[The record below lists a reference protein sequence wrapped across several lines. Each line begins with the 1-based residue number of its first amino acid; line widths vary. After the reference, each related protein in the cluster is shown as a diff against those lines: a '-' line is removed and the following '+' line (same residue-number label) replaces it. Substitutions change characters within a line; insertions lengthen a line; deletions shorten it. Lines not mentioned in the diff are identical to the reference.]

1 MLGVGL
7 KAPGAGGGD
16 RGAARRCLQVAAVPR
31 CAVLRPRRACALRSA
46 PGAAP
51 AMVSEAAAPLTVRFH
66 GAGEV
71 PTYRNRAVHVWPGS
85 PVAVRRR
92 SGAPWAAPARQNRAR
107 GAVRG
112 ACGSAVPAPHG
123 PLCPCRP
130 TRLCGRCFSASTL
143 CRGSAWRRTGCS
155 RSEYR
160 HGTPRGWIPPSLL
173 YASVRNEPRGTG
185 RGGGAT
191 GKQKI
196 APGGSTGNGTAWHRA
211 LSSGSSDGF
220 LVPFFCLYSPE
231 VTAHI

>member
-1 MLGVGL
+1 
-7 KAPGAGGGD
+7 
-16 RGAARRCLQVAAVPR
+16 
-31 CAVLRPRRACALRSA
+31 
-46 PGAAP
+46 
-51 AMVSEAAAPLTVRFH
+51 MVSEAAAPLTVRFH

-185 RGGGAT
+185 RGGQRESKKSPPVG
-191 GKQKI
+191 
-196 APGGSTGNGTAWHRA
+196 APGTALRGIA
-211 LSSGSSDGF
+211 LSVLAAVTVLWCLSSAF
-220 LVPFFCLYSPE
+220 TPQRSPRISE
-231 VTAHI
+231 QCSALRLSALPAVGARGHGGLQRHLPRGAAAPGPPAG

>member
-1 MLGVGL
+1 M
-7 KAPGAGGGD
+7 PAGGG
-16 RGAARRCLQVAAVPR
+16 GAAL
-31 CAVLRPRRACALRSA
+31 RRAPPPPGLRA
-46 PGAAP
+46 PLRTGSGP

-85 PVAVRRR
+85 PLAVRRP

-173 YASVRNEPRGTG
+173 YASVRNDPRGTG
-185 RGGGAT
+185 RGGG
-191 GKQKI
+191 
-196 APGGSTGNGTAWHRA
+196 GNGKAKNRPRWEHRERHCVA
-211 LSSGSSDGF
+211 SRSQF
-220 LVPFFCLYSPE
+220 WQQ
-231 VTAHI
+231 